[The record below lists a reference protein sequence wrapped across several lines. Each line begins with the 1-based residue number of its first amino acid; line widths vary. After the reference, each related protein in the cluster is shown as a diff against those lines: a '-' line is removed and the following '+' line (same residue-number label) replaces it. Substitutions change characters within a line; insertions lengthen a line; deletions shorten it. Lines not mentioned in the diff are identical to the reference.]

1 MTINA
6 IKSDIQALQALAA
19 QAKGQAPQAMTRN
32 AGFAGELQSSIGK
45 INQMQQQASSKARR
59 FQLGEPGL
67 ELSEVMA
74 DMQKAG
80 LAFQMGTQV
89 RNRVVS
95 AYKEIMN
102 MPV

>member
-6 IKSDIQALQALAA
+6 IKADIQALQALAA
-19 QAKGQAPQAMTRN
+19 QARGESAQSVSRGS
-32 AGFAGELQSSIGK
+32 GFAGELKASIGK
-45 INQMQQQASSKARR
+45 INQMQQQASDKARR

-67 ELSEVMA
+67 ELSEVMT

-89 RNRVVS
+89 RNRVIS

>member
-6 IKSDIQALQALAA
+6 IKPELQAIQAMAA
-19 QAKGQAPQAMTRN
+19 QAKGGGAQALNPTG
-32 AGFAGELQSSIGK
+32 GFAGELKASIGR
-45 INQMQQQASSKARR
+45 INQLQQQASDKTKR

-67 ELSEVMA
+67 ELNEVMV

-89 RNRVVS
+89 RNRVIS